1 MAWTYRSRRY
11 SSRTVRRSFRRRRMA
26 RPRYRRRYRRSR
38 GSRKTASARVTLTQD
53 ATWSLFN
60 PALPSGAPRTWN
72 PFVFSP
78 ASVPGFM
85 DYKATYTHF
94 RILKAKL
101 YLSRALNG
109 GTGSTYNYLVVGSR
123 PFAAVQTVSS
133 PAPDPFTFVP
143 AQLESDLRQTK
154 WQKVR
159 YPSTTSNVVAVGFY
173 PYAMI
178 QTYGPVSGGSN
189 GNIWQRIWE
198 AKRWMPFAW
207 ARGRQGF
214 ATDAGIAF
222 YGPYVVVDSSTGE
235 VPDPVLGKDEN
246 VVQCTLRL
254 TVQFRGQR

>member
-11 SSRTVRRSFRRRRMA
+11 SSRTVRRSFRRRRVA
-26 RPRYRRRYRRSR
+26 GPRYRRRYRRGR
-38 GSRKTASARVTLTQD
+38 RSRKTTSSVVTLTQD

-60 PALPSGAPRTWN
+60 LVPVGSPRTWN

-85 DYKATYTHF
+85 DYKTTYSHF

-101 YLSRALNG
+101 YLSRALNRDP
-109 GTGSTYNYLVVGSR
+109 GSTYNYLVVGSR
-123 PFAAVQTVSS
+123 PFAAVQAVPS
-133 PAPDPFTFVP
+133 PTEDPFAFVP
-143 AQLESDLRQTK
+143 AQPEKDLRQTR

-159 YPSTTSNVVAVGFY
+159 YPNTTKNVVTVGFY
-173 PYAMI
+173 PYTMV
-178 QTYGPVSGGSN
+178 QTYGPISAGGG

-198 AKRWMPFAW
+198 GKRWMPFAW
-207 ARGRQGF
+207 ARGHQGF
-214 ATDAGIAF
+214 STEAGIAF
-222 YGPYVVVDSSTGE
+222 YGPYCVVDSSTGE

-246 VVQCTLRL
+246 VVQCTLRI